1 MSRNVSVNSEPQKTV
16 RTYRSASVFSIRTNR
31 VNFEVPVKVP
41 RRLSSSWPRWG
52 PVSGWASLAIR
63 ALGREFDLLCET

>member
-1 MSRNVSVNSEPQKTV
+1 
-16 RTYRSASVFSIRTNR
+16 

-41 RRLSSSWPRWG
+41 RRLSSSRPRWG
-52 PVSGWASLAIR
+52 AGWASLAIR

>member
-1 MSRNVSVNSEPQKTV
+1 MSRNVSVNSEPKKTV
-16 RTYRSASVFSIRTNR
+16 RTCRSASMFSIRTNR